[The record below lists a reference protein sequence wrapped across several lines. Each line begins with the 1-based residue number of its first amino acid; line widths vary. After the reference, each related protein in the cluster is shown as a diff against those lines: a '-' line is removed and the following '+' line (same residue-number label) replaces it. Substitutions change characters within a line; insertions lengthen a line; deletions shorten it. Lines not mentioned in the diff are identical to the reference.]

1 MSELQSTESEA
12 DSLADQLDSMVE
24 DGALSAEKA
33 GMVGAAYRLVDT
45 FSSLLNK
52 KMWLKNGQTPC
63 TDGHE
68 IIVPYRHD
76 FMYQYTEHEIA
87 HNLFQSSFTAKE
99 VFCDKYVE
107 QIDAALKQNK
117 VVLTVEQ
124 RMGIRHTVGMM
135 LNVLEDHRI
144 NSLWSTLYEGSYAL
158 MQEQAQTLL
167 KRLVKPAKTDLTCFF
182 LLVAYQYKTIPQSTF
197 SALQPAMADAIK
209 KVAYKGPT
217 ATFVVGK
224 WLLSKMVDFFV
235 QQAREQQQQQQQSGG
250 AGSASQGQG
259 QQGQG
264 DGQDQQQGSQDQQ
277 QSQQGQQRQEQAQ
290 GGAQDQQGQQQGQ
303 QGQQSAP
310 TKASFP
316 ERIEALQKLVKAM
329 QQDDA
334 AAKAASRV
342 KSIAEDVRKDRFEK
356 GRTEA
361 EKRVTTALGI
371 NLSDDSVESFLRTSE
386 AEMQKKLEQI
396 EEVLKSN
403 VSKRSDDDIMRRGV
417 AGAVTF
423 KDIKRANIQPS
434 SLLPEDA
441 RAVQRLR
448 ELFRRVHTRRVKQR
462 YESGSEVDIE
472 TVIYNRANNMNE
484 PCFKDEGSGRGFKVM
499 VLVDR
504 SGSMSG
510 MRSFEA
516 ERACRM
522 LRKALKQPNIDTVV
536 WGFSGGPT
544 GSTAITR
551 IAPNLDV
558 SESREMPC
566 NGNTPMGQA
575 IRVATNYLAQGTQK
589 KHLVVITDGMPNA
602 STNIQKLGRAPSA
615 TEAVTEEVKRARRM
629 GIHVTAITIG
639 ASISEAEMKEMFG
652 SEKSWAIAPRAEDL
666 APKLL
671 KATTSS
677 FVEFLKQA

>member
-1 MSELQSTESEA
+1 VSELQSAESEA
-12 DSLADQLDSMVE
+12 ESLAEQLETMVE

-68 IIVPYRHD
+68 IMVPYRHD

-124 RMGIRHTVGMM
+124 RVGIRHTVGMM

-197 SALQPAMADAIK
+197 SALQPAMAEAIK

-235 QQAREQQQQQQQSGG
+235 QQAREQQQQQS
-250 AGSASQGQG
+250 GSAGQG

-264 DGQDQQQGSQDQQ
+264 DGQDQQDQQDQQQGSQDQQ
-277 QSQQGQQRQEQAQ
+277 QSQQGQQGQEQAQ

-303 QGQQSAP
+303 QGQESAP
-310 TKASFP
+310 AKASFP
-316 ERIEALQKLVKAM
+316 ERIDALQKLVKAM

-361 EKRVTTALGI
+361 EKRVSTALGI

-386 AEMQKKLEQI
+386 AEMQKTLAQI
-396 EEVLKSN
+396 EDVLKSN
-403 VSKRSDDDIMRRGV
+403 TSKRSDDDIMRRGV
-417 AGAVTF
+417 AGSVTF
-423 KDIKRANIQPS
+423 KDIKRASVQPS
-434 SLLPEDA
+434 SLSPEDA

-448 ELFRRVHTRRVKQR
+448 ELFRRVHTRKVKQR

-510 MRSFEA
+510 IRSFEA

-602 STNIQKLGRAPSA
+602 STNIQKMGRAPSA
-615 TEAVTEEVKRARRM
+615 TEAVTEEVNRARKM
-629 GIHVTAITIG
+629 GVHVTAITLG
-639 ASISEAEMKEMFG
+639 VGVSEAEMKEMFG

-671 KATTSS
+671 KTTTSS
-677 FVEFLKQA
+677 FIEFLKQA